1 MQGNIVLFITEAV
14 GQWTAI
20 WQISMSCRFNFLALH
35 VWELPLNSALIL
47 LVGHQDEPVKIE

>member
-35 VWELPLNSALIL
+35 VWELPLNSALLL
-47 LVGHQDEPVKIE
+47 LVGHKN